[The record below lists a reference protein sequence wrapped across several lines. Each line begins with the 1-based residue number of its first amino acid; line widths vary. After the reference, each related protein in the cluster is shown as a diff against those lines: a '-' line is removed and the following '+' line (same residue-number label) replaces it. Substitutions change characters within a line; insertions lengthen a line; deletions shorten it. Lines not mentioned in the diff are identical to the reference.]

1 MNCNEAKKID
11 IVKFLARNSIL
22 PAYTQGVNHW
32 YNSPLRNEKN
42 PSFKVDANKN
52 LWFDFGI
59 GEGGDIIR
67 LACLFYKVDYSSALK
82 LLTGDHS
89 LHKIESCIDDSKL
102 VISEIKEISSIQLIS
117 YIKLRKLNIEI
128 ARDYC
133 KEVSFKLNHK
143 NFYAIGFKN
152 NSNGFELRC
161 QYFKGSSTPKDVTLI
176 KNSSDKILVFEG
188 FIDFLSWFSCSLFFS
203 GKHDFLI
210 LNTLSFLNRSKSII
224 QGYNEVLL
232 FLDNDDAGKKAS
244 SDLIEFDPIRC
255 KNMSMQYSDY
265 KDLNDFLMKNNQL
278 IISHD

>member
-42 PSFKVDANKN
+42 PSFKVDSNKN

-59 GEGGDIIR
+59 GEGGDIISF
-67 LACLFYKVDYSSALK
+67 ACLFYKVDYASALK

-89 LHKIESCIDDSKL
+89 LHKIEKCIDGSKL
-102 VISEIKEISSIQLIS
+102 IVSEIKEISSIQLIS
-117 YIKLRKLNIEI
+117 YIKLRKLNIEL

-133 KEVSFKLNHK
+133 KEVSFKLNGK

-152 NSNGFELRC
+152 DSNGFELRC

-176 KNSSDKILVFEG
+176 KNSSDKLLVFEG

-203 GKHDFLI
+203 GEHDFLI
-210 LNTLSFLNRSKSII
+210 LNTLSFLNRSKSILK
-224 QGYNEVLL
+224 GYNEVLL

-244 SDLIEFDPIRC
+244 SDLIEFDPIRG
-255 KNMSMQYSDY
+255 KDMSMQYSDY

-278 IISHD
+278 IISND